1 MDYAQA
7 LWLYFILLFGIIIV
21 PGMDMFFVLA
31 NALTGGRRA
40 GLMATAGIMLGGA
53 VHTLFGSLAVGVLT
67 QLPAEVFR
75 AMILIGAGYMAWIG
89 YTLVRSSITVDH
101 IGKAPSRS
109 SWVAFRQGLVTCLLN
124 PKAYMF
130 VVAVFP
136 QFIRPQFGPLWR
148 QALVMGVM
156 TVLMQ
161 MLIYGGLA
169 LAAAKGRDALIGNPQ
184 VTQWI
189 GRGAGVLFI
198 LAAAFAAWHG
208 VFGHVGT

>member
-40 GLMATAGIMLGGA
+40 GLMATGGIMLGGA
-53 VHTLFGSLAVGVLT
+53 VHTLFGALAVGVLT

-75 AMILIGAGYMAWIG
+75 TMILVGAAYIAWIG

-109 SWVAFRQGLVTCLLN
+109 GRVAFRQGLITCLLN

-189 GRGAGVLFI
+189 GRGAGVLFVV
-198 LAAAFAAWHG
+198 AALFAAWHG
-208 VFGHVGT
+208 VFGYAGT